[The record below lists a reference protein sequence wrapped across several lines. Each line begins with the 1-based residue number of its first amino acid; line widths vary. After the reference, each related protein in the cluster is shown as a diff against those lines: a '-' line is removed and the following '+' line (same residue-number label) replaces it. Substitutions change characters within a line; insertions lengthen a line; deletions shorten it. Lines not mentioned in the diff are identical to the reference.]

1 MKAMKQLLPGALLLL
16 GGWAVAQAAT
26 PDAAE
31 RAEARAQIA
40 KERKGNESA
49 LLENEK
55 ICYQRFA
62 VTDCLKK
69 VRSQSYEQERALRQ
83 RELAI
88 NAQERD
94 ERTATQRGARAKKQQ
109 DFENKRHSNPLD
121 GGALREPDLEQ
132 RQRARDA
139 AATKRAADERNPQEL
154 AAEQQQRQQDAAL
167 RAAEAQK
174 KAASKQRAQQNRAAS
189 QPANISESRDDYDAK
204 QADAAHRQAAH
215 DKKMQELAAKGK
227 KAAPLPTPP

>member
-1 MKAMKQLLPGALLLL
+1 MKAIKHLLPCALLLL
-16 GGWAVAQAAT
+16 GGWSTAQAASN
-26 PDAAE
+26 DAE

-40 KERKGNESA
+40 KERKANESA
-49 LLENEK
+49 LQENEK

-69 VRSQSYEQERALRQ
+69 VRSQSYEQARALRQ

-88 NAQERD
+88 NAQERE

-109 DFENKRHSNPLD
+109 DFENKHHSNPLD

-132 RQRARDA
+132 RKREHDA
-139 AATKRAADERNPQEL
+139 AAAKRAADERNPQEL

-189 QPANISESRDDYDAK
+189 QPANINESRDDYDAK
-204 QADAAHRQAAH
+204 QSDAAHRQAAH

-227 KAAPLPTPP
+227 KVAPLPTQP

>member
-1 MKAMKQLLPGALLLL
+1 MKAIKHLLPCALLLL
-16 GGWAVAQAAT
+16 GGWTTAQAAANAT
-26 PDAAE
+26 E

-40 KERKGNESA
+40 KERTANENR
-49 LLENEK
+49 LQENEK
-55 ICYQRFA
+55 ICYQHFA

-69 VRSQSYEQERALRQ
+69 VRSQSYEQERALRKC
-83 RELAI
+83 ELAI

-109 DFENKRHSNPLD
+109 DFENKHHSNPLD

-132 RQRARDA
+132 RQREHDA
-139 AATKRAADERNPQEL
+139 AAAKRAADERNPRDQ

-167 RAAEAQK
+167 RASEAQK
-174 KAASKQRAQQNRAAS
+174 KVASKQRSQQNRAAGL
-189 QPANISESRDDYDAK
+189 PDTINESREDYDAK

-227 KAAPLPTPP
+227 KAAPLPTVP